1 MQLPDA
7 DRRADEDLRG
17 DVLEALML
25 DVPVPMTIDAKA
37 RDSFVTL
44 IGTLAAQYLAAEC
57 AWRCLLAECPPWLRS
72 CPQSPTR
79 FVRRGPD
86 AAS

>member
-1 MQLPDA
+1 MASLQLKRAADSTAARVRGVTQVANELRMQLPDA
-7 DRRADEDLRG
+7 DRRAGEDLRG

-44 IGTLAAQYLAAEC
+44 IGTA
-57 AWRCLLAECPPWLRS
+57 
-72 CPQSPTR
+72 
-79 FVRRGPD
+79 
-86 AAS
+86 